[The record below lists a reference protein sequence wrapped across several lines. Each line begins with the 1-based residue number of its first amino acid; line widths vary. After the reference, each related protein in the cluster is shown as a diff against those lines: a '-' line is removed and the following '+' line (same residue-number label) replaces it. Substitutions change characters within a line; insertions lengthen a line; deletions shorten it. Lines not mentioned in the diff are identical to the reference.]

1 LNDGFKRPPGA
12 QIDEMVRRIVA
23 SFSPEKV
30 ILFGS
35 HARGEAGADSDID
48 LLVVLRGPLKRREK
62 RLAIRT
68 ALHGMGTAKD
78 VVVVTP
84 EEVDAQKELAGSI
97 VRPAF
102 LEGRVLYDR
111 TA

>member
-1 LNDGFKRPPGA
+1 VNPQSPTGWN
-12 QIDEMVRRIVA
+12 RRWWKVVA
-23 SFSPEKV
+23 D
-30 ILFGS
+30 L
-35 HARGEAGADSDID
+35 REAGADSDID
-48 LLVVLRGPLKRREK
+48 LLVVLSGPLKRREK

-68 ALHGMGTAKD
+68 ALHGMGRAKD

-84 EEVDAQKELAGSI
+84 EEMDAQKDLAGSI

-102 LEGRVLYDR
+102 FEGRILYDR

>member
-1 LNDGFKRPPGA
+1 MNDRVERTQGH
-12 QIDEMVRRIVA
+12 QIDEMVRRIVT

-35 HARGEAGADSDID
+35 HARGEAGADSDVD
-48 LLVVLRGPLKRREK
+48 LLVVLSGPLKRREK

-84 EEVDAQKELAGSI
+84 EEMDAQKDLAGSI
-97 VRPAF
+97 VRPAL